1 MARLT
6 PSTSGGKPKP
16 STDAAA
22 AASTAE
28 RRPRHRPQMKSKA
41 AGKKKA
47 AQAAHN
53 KKPKSGG
60 FESLGL
66 CEDVY
71 RGVRHKGYRVPT
83 PIQRKA
89 MPLIIAGLDVAA
101 MARTGSGKTAA
112 FLVPMLQRLRR
123 RDPGAGIRALILS
136 PTRDL
141 ATQTLKFT
149 HQLGKFTGACSSRNH
164 ALFRTIGTVV
174 SSGRWFLLSVVVAI

>member
-1 MARLT
+1 
-6 PSTSGGKPKP
+6 
-16 STDAAA
+16 
-22 AASTAE
+22 
-28 RRPRHRPQMKSKA
+28 MKSKA
-41 AGKKKA
+41 A
-47 AQAAHN
+47 H

-66 CEDVY
+66 CDDAY

-83 PIQRKA
+83 PIQRKM

-112 FLVPMLQRLRR
+112 FLVPMLQRLRC
-123 RDPGAGIRALILS
+123 RDHGAGIRMLILS

-149 HQLGKFTGACSSRNH
+149 HQLGKFTGEYSSRNH
-164 ALFRTIGTVV
+164 ALLCAIGIVVRVIVLQSKVTDSCCARVTIHANNSFTL
-174 SSGRWFLLSVVVAI
+174 LLSSIFPCHHG